1 MAKKTTICI
10 LTILLVLSSVVCTFA
25 DTNNLMVTKEKSGIG
40 ILYQSISKLNFGLT
54 FNGATANPVILV
66 TPKAGV
72 TIDRVVVDAKL
83 MRVGNSNPV
92 KTWNEIVYANVLGD
106 FLWSDSH
113 RVTSRGTYYVS
124 ATIKAYR
131 GSSLLDTVVGE
142 SGTAVY

>member
-1 MAKKTTICI
+1 MAKKTII
-10 LTILLVLSSVVCTFA
+10 FALTILIVLSSVVCTFA
-25 DTNNLMVTKEKSGIG
+25 DSNDLMVTKEKGDIG
-40 ILYQSISKLNFGLT
+40 ILYQSISKVDFKLSINA
-54 FNGATANPVILV
+54 ATAKPVVIV

-83 MRVGNSNPV
+83 MMVGNSTPV
-92 KTWNEIVYANVLGD
+92 KAWNETVYANVLGE
-106 FLWSDSH
+106 FAWADSH